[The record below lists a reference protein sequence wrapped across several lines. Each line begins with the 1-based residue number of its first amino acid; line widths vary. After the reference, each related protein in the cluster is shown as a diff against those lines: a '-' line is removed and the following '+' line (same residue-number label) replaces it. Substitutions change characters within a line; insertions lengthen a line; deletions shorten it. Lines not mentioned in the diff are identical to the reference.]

1 MNNYKI
7 DDFSID
13 TLRIIDV
20 NKLKLERKDSGYLF
34 AEYEGKS
41 YEEVSLTRLQPFY
54 CLDAYISVSFRN
66 NEEEWIEIG
75 VIRDLKEMSGE
86 QRQLCEDYLN
96 FRYYIPVI
104 TKIHSIRDNRMGYLF
119 VDADTTAGRKKIA
132 INDWWTNF
140 RINNSGILT
149 VTDSDG
155 NKYQIPDLNKLD
167 RKSNKK
173 LELFV

>member
-1 MNNYKI
+1 MNNYKV

-20 NKLKLERKDSGYLF
+20 NKLKLEKKDSGYLF
-34 AEYEGKS
+34 AEYEGNS

-54 CLDAYISVSFRN
+54 CLDTYISVAFRN

-75 VIRDLKEMSGE
+75 VIKDLKEMSDE
-86 QRQLCEDYLN
+86 QRKLCEDYLD
-96 FRYYIPVI
+96 FRYYIPII
-104 TKIHSIRDNRMGYLF
+104 TKIYSIRDNRRGYLF
-119 VDADTTAGRKKIA
+119 VDAETTAGRKKIA
-132 INDWWTNF
+132 VNDWWTNF
-140 RINNSGILT
+140 RLNTSGILT

-155 NKYQIPDLNKLD
+155 NKYQVPDLNKLD
-167 RKSNKK
+167 GKSNKK

>member
-7 DDFSID
+7 DDFAID

-20 NKLKLERKDSGYLF
+20 SKLKLERKDSGYLY
-34 AEYEGKS
+34 ADYEGKK

-54 CLDAYISVSFRN
+54 CLDTYISLSFKN
-66 NEEEWIEIG
+66 NEDEWIEIG
-75 VIRDLKEMSGE
+75 VIKDLKEMSEE
-86 QRQLCEDYLN
+86 QERLCTEYLS

-104 TKIHSIRDNRMGYLF
+104 TKIYSIHDNRMGYLF
-119 VDADTTAGRKKIA
+119 VDAETTAGRKKIA
-132 INDWWTNF
+132 VNDWWTNF
-140 RINNSGILT
+140 RLNSSGILT

-155 NKYQIPDLNKLD
+155 NKYQVPDLNKLD
-167 RKSNKK
+167 GKSNKK

>member
-1 MNNYKI
+1 MNNYKPE
-7 DDFSID
+7 DFAID

-20 NKLKLERKDSGYLF
+20 SKFKLTRRDSGYLY

-54 CLDAYISVSFRN
+54 CLDTYISVSFRN
-66 NEEEWIEIG
+66 DEEEWIEIG
-75 VIRDLKEMSGE
+75 VIKDLKEMSSE
-86 QRQLCEDYLN
+86 QRQLCESYLD
-96 FRYYIPVI
+96 FRYYIPII
-104 TKIHSIRDNRMGYLF
+104 TKVYSIRDNRMGYLF
-119 VDADTTAGRKKIA
+119 VDAETTAGRKKIA
-132 INDWWTNF
+132 VNDWWTNL
-140 RINNSGILT
+140 RLNTSGILT

-167 RKSNKK
+167 SSSNRK

>member
-20 NKLKLERKDSGYLF
+20 NKLKLEKKDSGYLF
-34 AEYEGKS
+34 AEYEGNR

-54 CLDAYISVSFRN
+54 CLDTYISVAFKN

-75 VIRDLKEMSGE
+75 VIKDLKEMTEE
-86 QRQLCEDYLN
+86 QKKLCVDYLN
-96 FRYYIPVI
+96 FRYYVPLI
-104 TKIHSIRDNRMGYLF
+104 TKVYSIRDNRMGYLF
-119 VDADTTAGRKKIA
+119 VDAETTAGRKRIA
-132 INDWWTNF
+132 VNDWWTNF
-140 RINNSGILT
+140 RLNTSGILT

-155 NKYQIPDLNKLD
+155 NKYQIPDLTKLD
-167 RKSNKK
+167 GSSNRK